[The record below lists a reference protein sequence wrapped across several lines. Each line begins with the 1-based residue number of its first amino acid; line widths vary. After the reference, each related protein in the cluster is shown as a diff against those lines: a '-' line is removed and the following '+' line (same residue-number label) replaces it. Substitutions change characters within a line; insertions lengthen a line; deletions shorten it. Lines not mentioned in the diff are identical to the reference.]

1 MNKPGSGIRPPEN
14 FTPWDFLVVLC
25 PSSSSR
31 GRKGEIDM
39 RRHVIVVL
47 AFSALLALGVAA
59 IAGAAST
66 RIRAG
71 NLILTFGGS
80 TSPTKLPKRTYA
92 PVKTIIFGKIATS
105 DGTHPSA
112 LRETI
117 VDIDKDV
124 KLNVKGLPVCRP
136 GQLEA
141 RNTNAAKRVC
151 GKTTL
156 GSGIAHA
163 EIAFPEQAPI
173 RLRSPITV
181 FNGGGNA
188 RRSKLLIHTFLTVP
202 VPAAVVTQ
210 VAIKKRG
217 TGVHAVA
224 KIPVVA
230 GGSGSVLD
238 FRFKLGRT
246 YRYKG
251 KKMHYSMAKC
261 PDGVFKARTTKTL
274 FKNEAQVPDV
284 PARTILRGAL
294 AVPCTPKG

>member
-1 MNKPGSGIRPPEN
+1 
-14 FTPWDFLVVLC
+14 
-25 PSSSSR
+25 
-31 GRKGEIDM
+31 M
-39 RRHVIVVL
+39 RRNLVVVL
-47 AFSALLALGVAA
+47 ALSALLALVAAA

-71 NLILTFGGS
+71 NLVLTFGGA
-80 TSPTKLPKRTYA
+80 TSPKKLPKRRYA
-92 PVKTIIFGKIATS
+92 PVKAIVFGKVATS

-112 LRETI
+112 LRETV

-141 RNTNAAKRVC
+141 RNTAAAKRVC

-173 RLRSPITV
+173 RVTSPITV

-202 VPAAVVTQ
+202 VPAAIVTQ
-210 VAIKKRG
+210 VTIGRRG
-217 TGVHAVA
+217 TGVHAIA
-224 KIPVVA
+224 KVPVIA

-246 YRYKG
+246 YRFKG
-251 KKMHYSMAKC
+251 KRVSYAMARC

-274 FKNEAQVPDV
+274 FKNEAGVPGV
-284 PARTILRGAL
+284 AARTILKGGL

>member
-1 MNKPGSGIRPPEN
+1 
-14 FTPWDFLVVLC
+14 
-25 PSSSSR
+25 
-31 GRKGEIDM
+31 M
-39 RRHVIVVL
+39 RRHIILGL
-47 AFSALLALGVAA
+47 AFSALLALGVAT

-66 RIRAG
+66 KIRAG

-80 TSPTKLPKRTYA
+80 TSPTKLPKNKYA
-92 PVKTIIFGKIATS
+92 PVKAIIFGKVATS

-124 KLNVKGLPVCRP
+124 KLNVKGLPVCNA
-136 GQLEA
+136 GQLTA
-141 RNTNAAKRVC
+141 RNTRAAKRVC

-156 GSGIAHA
+156 GSGIAHV
-163 EIAFPEQAPI
+163 EIAFPEQPPI
-173 RLRSPITV
+173 RVTSPITV
-181 FNGGGNA
+181 FNGGGTA
-188 RRSKLLIHTFLTVP
+188 QKSKLLIHTFLTVP

-210 VAIKKRG
+210 VAITKRG

-224 KIPVVA
+224 KVPVVA

-246 YRYKG
+246 YTYKG
-251 KKMHYSMAKC
+251 RKMAYSMAKC
-261 PDGVFKARTTKTL
+261 PDGVFRTRTTKTL
-274 FKNEAQVPDV
+274 FKNEARVPGV
-284 PARTILRGAL
+284 AARTVLKGGL